1 MGKAWPFAEPEQDLD
16 CLEHQLNLE
25 DKGLFLKAWGLKE
38 ELLTDEEI
46 LMAIKLGHL

>member
-1 MGKAWPFAEPEQDLD
+1 MDKQAPLAEPEPLSV
-16 CLEHQLNLE
+16 EHQLNLE